1 MQYERAT
8 QRGPE
13 SELIENEKKRLGA
26 AATAFLFYVFQLFSF
41 SGSPAAGGTVSGNS
55 FWEQFLGTLS
65 FWGSPGAA
73 LIWLSYKP

>member
-1 MQYERAT
+1 MPYERAT

-41 SGSPAAGGTVSGNS
+41 SGSPAAGGHS
-55 FWEQFLGTLS
+55 FWEQFLGTVSGNPFVVGFPRGGTYL
-65 FWGSPGAA
+65 AV
-73 LIWLSYKP
+73 I